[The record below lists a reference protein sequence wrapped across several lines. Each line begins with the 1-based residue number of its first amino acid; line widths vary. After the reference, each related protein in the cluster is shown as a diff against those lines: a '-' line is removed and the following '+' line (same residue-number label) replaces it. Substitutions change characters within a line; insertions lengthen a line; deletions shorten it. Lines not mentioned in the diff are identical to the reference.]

1 MATREQR
8 QERKQL
14 KQKLFYIRRH
24 IEGEDIELTAE
35 HKKLKKKYEANS
47 DFTGWS
53 GFPDKWD
60 VGDPNSVKD
69 GAWGNE
75 VDRRNFEKAFGKSY
89 QDIISKEPGKKKP
102 MKMKQVTKKKLK
114 KFTKKRK
121 K

>member
-8 QERKQL
+8 QERKLL

-35 HKKLKKKYEANS
+35 HKKLKKEYEALPN
-47 DFTGWS
+47 FTSWS

-60 VGDPNSVKD
+60 IGDPNSVKD

-89 QDIISKEPGKKKP
+89 QDIVSKEANKEKP
-102 MKMKQVTKKKLK
+102 MKIKQLNKKIK
-114 KFTKKRK
+114 KITKKRK